1 METAA
6 ALHRF
11 KLPTDVSMLSNSLPF
26 LRSWCRDPV
35 AVGLPLTSSGWTAR
49 RLAQAVLDAAIPGGG
64 PVLELGA
71 GTGQVT
77 GAFIDAGCPLDQLI
91 VVERD
96 ADLCRTLAHRFRGLN
111 VLHGD
116 ALEIG
121 GMLAKARVNSIGA
134 VLCGLPMRA
143 VRRDVAAHCY
153 AEAFDLMPSG
163 GTIIQYTYGF
173 KAPVDPDAP
182 SLKLDAR
189 FVGREWRNV
198 PPMGIWSYRRAR
210 GNGHDGPRQLN
221 GGGN

>member
-1 METAA
+1 
-6 ALHRF
+6 
-11 KLPTDVSMLSNSLPF
+11 MLSNSLPF

-35 AVGLPLTSSGWTAR
+35 AVGLPLASSGWTAR

-64 PVLELGA
+64 PVLELGP

-77 GAFIDAGCPLDQLI
+77 GAFIAAGCPLDQLI

-96 ADLCRTLAHRFRGLN
+96 ADLCRMLAHRFRGLH

-116 ALEIG
+116 ALQIG
-121 GMLAKARVNSIGA
+121 EMLAKARVSSIGA

-143 VRRDVAAHCY
+143 VRRDAAVNCY

-173 KAPVDPDAP
+173 KSPVDPDAP
-182 SLKLDAR
+182 TLKLDAR

-198 PPMGIWSYRRAR
+198 PPMGIWSYRRV
-210 GNGHDGPRQLN
+210 NGKAHDAGQEVD
-221 GGGN
+221 GGGIQLSCIGDR